1 MSDYNSVYDM
11 LEIDETEGIDPG
23 EIAAIKATIA
33 RVKVAAATF
42 VKGNNDTTNVLQILR
57 ELERIVRRASV
68 VRSVDELHEQ
78 LAQNAAGQPAAAL
91 GTGRPPGSTPTDAH
105 TGLRAILSDPGVDPG
120 IQRALVRLLTP
131 ADPEYLP
138 VDRQGTPVDMI
149 AASRERDAA
158 RAERNTAKA
167 ERDAAQQELANERSV
182 THNGSLAKQLATA
195 IAERDTARA
204 AAGGY
209 DQNAARAAAQAV
221 LAAINAQ
228 RGKLGGT
235 VEGKDVVIA
244 KLGELA
250 QTIGLRAAPPATP

>member
-1 MSDYNSVYDM
+1 MFDATKGQQAVTSQIETLSD
-11 LEIDETEGIDPG
+11 E
-23 EIAAIKATIA
+23 
-33 RVKVAAATF
+33 F
-42 VKGNNDTTNVLQILR
+42 
-57 ELERIVRRASV
+57 AS
-68 VRSVDELHEQ
+68 RFDELPPRQQ
-78 LAQNAAGQPAAAL
+78 LTLLQQFNQLLDAPDQVSAFQAGTYAQNAAGQPAAAL

-209 DQNAARAAAQAV
+209 DQAAARAAAQAV
-221 LAAINAQ
+221 LDALNAQ
-228 RGKLGGT
+228 RGKMGG
-235 VEGKDVVIA
+235 DVVGRDDVKA
-244 KLGELA
+244 KLTA
-250 QTIGLRAAPPATP
+250 FANAVGLRATP